1 MITRGTN
8 PFPGRWK
15 APGKNCA
22 HQQKRSVENT
32 EKLDETRNWKV
43 GVTGYW
49 CYRAL
54 QSKGTRGWCKPYL
67 GEAEVPINICKLLV
81 LFHSFASWSG
91 TACHETLQFCI
102 HISDDHCLL
111 LDLWD
116 RHHFSNVP
124 LKEL

>member
-1 MITRGTN
+1 MKREIGKLVLPGITY
-8 PFPGRWK
+8 K
-15 APGKNCA
+15 YK
-22 HQQKRSVENT
+22 
-32 EKLDETRNWKV
+32 
-43 GVTGYW
+43 
-49 CYRAL
+49 RAL

-67 GEAEVPINICKLLV
+67 GEAEVSINICKLLV
-81 LFHSFASWSG
+81 LFDSFASGSG